1 MSEMGVKKFFIEA
14 LRFEI
19 TETELNFDAKKEI
32 TTEFLISLFNL
43 SDKHD
48 LAHLVCDA
56 LNKNGLLSQNSE
68 IKKRFIA
75 KQHLAVY
82 RSEQFIYEL
91 NCISQ
96 AFSDESIPFMP
107 LKGSVLRFLYKEPW
121 MRTSCDI
128 DVLVKEENLKPA
140 IKVLTE
146 KLGYK
151 CTGIGMHDAQ
161 LYSENGTHIE
171 LHYNLF
177 GVDTKQT
184 EKEVFDNVFEVS
196 KEISPYQF
204 SMPDEYFYCYTISH
218 IAKHLKDG
226 GCGVRPLLDL
236 WILNNKVAF
245 DQKKREELLKKA
257 GLLTLAKA
265 LEKLC
270 RVWFDEKEPDELT
283 NELGEYILTGG
294 VYGTFETK
302 IAMQQSLKKNKISY
316 FLSRLFLPYRQMK
329 FKYPKLQ
336 KCPILYPYYTVKR
349 WFLIFRKDTKNRAV
363 KELNQAR
370 RGDKTVKERTEKL
383 LKELEL

>member
-1 MSEMGVKKFFIEA
+1 MKKIFFSLLREA
-14 LRFEI
+14 LCDIPLEKEVKSLLTPEI
-19 TETELNFDAKKEI
+19 LV
-32 TTEFLISLFNL
+32 SLFNL

-96 AFSDESIPFMP
+96 AFSDESISFMP
-107 LKGSVLRFLYKEPW
+107 LKGSVLRSLYKEPW

-171 LHYNLF
+171 LHYNLL
-177 GVDTKQT
+177 GIDTKQS
-184 EKEVFDNVFEVS
+184 EKEIFDNVFEVS

-370 RGDKTVKERTEKL
+370 RGDKAVKERTEKL
-383 LKELEL
+383 LKELKL